1 MGEESLQLWNGLKNH
16 PLSFPM
22 FVEFESWNCLLVSPY
37 LRCESCVLVSV
48 SFLARQRKM
57 ADDISVLTNGSSNT
71 KKTKNPHKRN
81 QRVAKSD
88 DEIRDILN
96 RKTNQFDELT
106 AKQEKMKKKLELRA
120 DKVKLKE
127 AMKFMTPEEIFNLFD
142 DDESGVLGFNEFRTL
157 LPFIGI
163 EIGDAKALRYFK
175 LCDSDGSGEID
186 IDEFKV
192 ALFACD
198 PSSGNPVG
206 YVPNKLVTPLD
217 AFETFDENGV
227 GHLDE
232 DEFYYAMEY
241 LNLKLKDS
249 VHERFFLGL
258 DWNQTECID
267 YIEFRE
273 VFLRVCDVRK
283 ELEDRGVEVPSFT
296 FRSTLVKILR
306 ELLDEEEDRE
316 RRALAEARRYK
327 QWMFSVKDKKRYLQR
342 AQWRAYQE
350 LRSSLDAAG
359 QVYVFGSGSH
369 QQFSHPGLDSV
380 KTASGFKFEHY
391 DKIISIWKDRVQP
404 EQLVNRLR
412 LIRRAEQQEERRYNV
427 QAMGGEGVGAIAPKE
442 RKIDPYEEALVSP
455 FRGLNVATNTAYL
468 WGRRIHHVAIS
479 ENVIFAVSD
488 RGEIYTWGGQSHW
501 WHEIQPDSVY
511 QSQWRGEITPR
522 SQLLMNVQNK
532 ELPPDVNADSVA
544 GGGGGGTGAGQSDDE
559 NKAEY
564 IKIVT
569 KYFNVW
575 EPPPN
580 ASTRLQYL
588 EKELL
593 SKVSYDQIKFALEVR
608 GKPMHDVTKMEL
620 VEELYHDI
628 ILEKRLLGERAHKAI
643 RELENQVG
651 VLRKRR
657 KMKLAEKVQ
666 ENIEKMW
673 EPLREVQA
681 EKRAEELAKK
691 VINQNNQAMQKE
703 SDYINYRN
711 RLLEKRELM
720 EPTYTSRGNSLEIDF
735 NGLTSRGPSHGL
747 ITPRGY
753 QSTYQLSA
761 GNTHVCL
768 IHKTGQLYSWG
779 VGASGRLGHDLSQ
792 HGNPQADITKPTLIQ
807 ALKNSPVVRV
817 SCGHSHTG
825 AIIAGGQLFM
835 WGSTAFGKCGLGGVD
850 ILGTQDCYCSIPTRI
865 SIRASG
871 VPGVPSGGGLG
882 HELRI
887 RKVSCGASH
896 SAVIT
901 ENGQLYVFGCSD
913 GGRLGLGEIGI
924 YGNNI
929 YSPTLVESLLH
940 ERIASVS
947 CGNTTTVALT
957 EISHALVGPPGFQIR
972 KMIGGKVY
980 LAGSGNVF
988 GTPYPS
994 FTFFKDMEDIPV
1006 KRASCGY
1013 QHTALVTAEGE
1024 LYTWG
1029 HNRSICCGIAP
1040 HVKFI
1045 EHPQPITCLFENVKN
1060 LALGC
1065 VTVEQSSTYHNREAT
1080 AVTDGNCDGYGLKKC
1095 SSTQQDAQPWLEID
1109 LGQIALI
1116 DEIRLWNR
1124 TDVPHDSSMSSD
1136 YFTSR
1141 LFPCWVMIGIDPFD
1155 RTPGGIGLQNSKS
1168 ECVAKMKFTENT
1180 RVSCW
1185 KCPGNTQGRYVR
1197 IQLEGFNFLSIAQVE
1212 VLGNWG
1218 MSTGVGRVSYAI
1230 AGRDVTVAVI
1240 RPKNDSNDIDNIYQ
1254 RAVYADA
1261 GNADL
1266 LRQFETYALE
1276 YDKYGRGDMIT
1287 KCLICRGQTLCEIC
1301 LLKKMYLNE
1310 IETMPPGIGGRR
1322 RRLDSIDDYL
1332 VNSHKPKLVLPTV
1345 HRVHRPSKWEA
1356 WKEKWLPSFS
1366 LNPLSWFMGSAG
1378 GGGGGAAGRGRK
1390 ASIAP
1395 SFEKN
1400 TLLLSSDASPPAA
1413 PAAVAPPPPPSVAH
1427 PTLPAPVS
1435 GGAAAGGVPE
1445 DDDQSIGSQSATGTA
1460 MKYAVGHGEG
1470 GDDEL
1475 CSVGEMTSD
1484 GHVVKEPYPRSI
1496 GDKVRETRELMKE
1509 KKKRSKK
1516 KK

>member
-1 MGEESLQLWNGLKNH
+1 M
-16 PLSFPM
+16 
-22 FVEFESWNCLLVSPY
+22 VV
-37 LRCESCVLVSV
+37 
-48 SFLARQRKM
+48 
-57 ADDISVLTNGSSNT
+57 DDNISVLTANSTNNNFI
-71 KKTKNPHKRN
+71 KKKKK
-81 QRVAKSD
+81 VKSKSD
-88 DEIRDILN
+88 DEIRELLN
-96 RKTNQFDELT
+96 KKTNYDELT
-106 AKQEKMKKKLELRA
+106 MKQEKLKKKLELRA

-127 AMKFMTPEEIFNLFD
+127 VMKYMTPEEIFNLFD
-142 DDESGVLGFNEFRTL
+142 DDDSGVLGFNEFRTL
-157 LPFIGI
+157 LPYIGI

-206 YVPNKLVTPLD
+206 YVPNKLITPLD

-249 VHERFFLGL
+249 VHEKFFLGL
-258 DWNQTECID
+258 DWNKTECID

-273 VFLRVCDVRK
+273 VFLKVCDIRK

-327 QWMFSVKDKKRYLQR
+327 QWVFSVKDKKRYLQR

-369 QQFSHPGLDSV
+369 GQFSQLGVDSV
-380 KTASGFKFEHY
+380 KTSNGFQFEHY
-391 DKIISIWKDRVQP
+391 EKVISIWKDRVQP
-404 EQLVNRLR
+404 EQLVERLR

-427 QAMGGEGVGAIAPKE
+427 HAMNGGQEFGAITPKE
-442 RKIDPYEEALVSP
+442 RRIDPYEEALVSP
-455 FRGLNVATNTAYL
+455 FRGLNVATNTAFL

-479 ENVIFAVSD
+479 ENVIFAISD

-501 WHEIQPDSVY
+501 WHEIQPDSIY
-511 QSQWRGEITPR
+511 QTKWRGEITPR
-522 SQLLMNVQNK
+522 SQLLMNMQNK
-532 ELPPDVNADSVA
+532 ELPPDVNASDLE
-544 GGGGGGTGAGQSDDE
+544 GGGGSGSGGNDEE

-580 ASTRLQYL
+580 AISRLQFL

-593 SKVSYDQIKFALEVR
+593 SKVTYDQIKFALEVR
-608 GKPMHDVTKMEL
+608 GKTMGDVTKMEL

-643 RELENQVG
+643 RELENQVAQ
-651 VLRKRR
+651 LRKRR
-657 KMKLAEKVQ
+657 KMKLAATVQ
-666 ENIEKMW
+666 SNIEKMW

-681 EKRAEELAKK
+681 EKRAEEKAKK
-691 VINQNNQAMQKE
+691 VIEMNNKAMKLE
-703 SDYINYRN
+703 SDYVEYRQRLIN
-711 RLLEKRELM
+711 KREKM
-720 EPTYTSRGNSLEIDF
+720 EPSYTARGNSLEIDL
-735 NGLTSRGPSHGL
+735 NGLTARGPGL
-747 ITPRGY
+747 STPRGY
-753 QSTYQLSA
+753 QSALQLSA
-761 GNTHVCL
+761 GTAHACL
-768 IHKTGQLYSWG
+768 VHKTGQLYTWG
-779 VGASGRLGHDLSQ
+779 VGASGRLGHDLSER
-792 HGNPQADITKPTLIQ
+792 GDSQADVSKPTLVQ
-807 ALKNSPVVRV
+807 ALRNHPVVRA

-825 AIIAGGQLFM
+825 AVIAGGDLYM
-835 WGSTAFGKCGLGGVD
+835 WGSTAFGKCGLGGPEV
-850 ILGTQDCYCSIPTRI
+850 LGTQDCYCSIPTRVLV
-865 SIRASG
+865 G
-871 VPGVPSGGGLG
+871 KDDC
-882 HELRI
+882 RI
-887 RKVSCGASH
+887 KKISCGAAH
-896 SAVIT
+896 TAVIT
-901 ENGQLYVFGCSD
+901 EKCHLYVFGCGD
-913 GGRLGLGEIGI
+913 GGRLGLGEGRHANVYI
-924 YGNNI
+924 
-929 YSPTLVESLLH
+929 PTLVESLLH
-940 ERIASVS
+940 ERIVSVS

-957 EISHALVGPPGFQIR
+957 EISYALVGPIGFQIR
-972 KMIGGKVY
+972 KMVGGKAY

-988 GTPYPS
+988 GQQYST
-994 FTFFKDMEDIPV
+994 FTYFKDMADIPI

-1024 LYTWG
+1024 LYCWG
-1029 HNRSICCGIAP
+1029 HNRTVCCGVAP

-1045 EHPQPITCLFENVKN
+1045 EHPLPVSCLFENVKN

-1065 VTVEQSSTYHNREAT
+1065 KAEQSSTYNSREAT
-1080 AVTDGNCDGYGLKKC
+1080 AATDGDCDGFGLRKC
-1095 SSTQQDAQPWLEID
+1095 TSTQQDAQPWLEID

-1116 DEIRLWNR
+1116 DEVRLWNR
-1124 TDVPHDSSMSSD
+1124 TDTPHDSSMPSD
-1136 YFTSR
+1136 YFTCR

-1155 RTPGGIGLQNSKS
+1155 RTPGGVGLQNAKS

-1180 RVSCW
+1180 RVSSW

-1197 IQLEGFNFLSIAQVE
+1197 VQLEGFNFLSVAQVE

-1218 MSTGVGRVSYAI
+1218 ISTGVGRVSYAI
-1230 AGRDVTVAVI
+1230 AGRDVTIAVI
-1240 RPKNDSNDIDNIYQ
+1240 RPKNDPIDIDNIYQ

-1261 GNADL
+1261 GNGDI
-1266 LRQFETYALE
+1266 LRQYETYALE

-1301 LLKKMYLNE
+1301 LLKKMYSEE
-1310 IETMPPGIGGRR
+1310 INTMPPGIGGRR
-1322 RRLDSIDDYL
+1322 RRLDSIDDFL
-1332 VNSHKPKLVLPTV
+1332 VNSHKPKLVLPTI

-1356 WKEKWLPSFS
+1356 WKNKWLPNI
-1366 LNPLSWFMGSAG
+1366 NPLRWFMGS
-1378 GGGGGAAGRGRK
+1378 GADKLKRA
-1390 ASIAP
+1390 AIAP
-1395 SFEKN
+1395 NFEKN
-1400 TLLLSSDASPPAA
+1400 AMLLSDVPPPVNDESKALPSSTQ
-1413 PAAVAPPPPPSVAH
+1413 PAAVAPPPPP
-1427 PTLPAPVS
+1427 
-1435 GGAAAGGVPE
+1435 PE
-1445 DDDQSIGSQSATGTA
+1445 DDVQSIASEVS
-1460 MKYAVGHGEG
+1460 MKYAVGNRDGDEDLYSIGE
-1470 GDDEL
+1470 
-1475 CSVGEMTSD
+1475 STSD
-1484 GHVVKEPYPRSI
+1484 GHVVKEPYPKSI
-1496 GDKVRETRELMKE
+1496 GDKVRETRVLMKE
-1509 KKKRSKK
+1509 KKKKSKK